1 MLQPG
6 GTGPAA
12 VDILSPQSLRV
23 LVVDSKASARQ
34 EVVALLRECS
44 YKVRHRTFKLQMQK
58 GKWSRWRCT
67 LQAA

>member
-6 GTGPAA
+6 GAGAAA

-34 EVVALLRECS
+34 EVVALLRKCT
-44 YKVRHRTFKLQMQK
+44 YQVRCGAVRAN
-58 GKWSRWRCT
+58 R
-67 LQAA
+67 